1 MKIKIIKSDFD
12 RKTGISTVI
21 IQTNLGKFI
30 GLSKLH
36 EEDKPYESSFAG
48 CQYAEMRAIIKY
60 MKARIQKISNEII
73 GLEKGIKM
81 LMNLKDYNK
90 DSLENRKLRKQLYIM
105 KQEKKDWE
113 ERLKS
118 LSDRLYK
125 KMNERVAF
133 IKRIEKEKE
142 K

>member
-1 MKIKIIKSDFD
+1 
-12 RKTGISTVI
+12 
-21 IQTNLGKFI
+21 
-30 GLSKLH
+30 
-36 EEDKPYESSFAG
+36 
-48 CQYAEMRAIIKY
+48 

-113 ERLKS
+113 ERLRS

-133 IKRIEKEKE
+133 IKRIEKEEE

>member
-1 MKIKIIKSDFD
+1 MKIKIIKSNFD
-12 RKTGISTVI
+12 KETGISTVTI
-21 IQTNLGKFI
+21 KTDLGRFV

-48 CQYAEMRAIIKY
+48 CQYAEMRAIKKY
-60 MKARIQKISNEII
+60 MKARIQKISSEIA

-81 LMNLKDYNK
+81 LINLKDYNK

-113 ERLKS
+113 ERLES

-125 KMNERVAF
+125 KMNERIAL
-133 IKRIEKEKE
+133 IKKIEKEKE